1 MLCAVSMLDKSLD
14 QPDSRVP
21 LISDLDHVSASTVN
35 LQEMIAKALKYVTEV
50 TSGEREGDER
60 IGRYLRDTVAAIPKV
75 RCCERGYVYALPH
88 CLDAC
93 RSIQSSLKACSTI
106 QCKTC

>member
-1 MLCAVSMLDKSLD
+1 MLDKSLD

-21 LISDLDHVSASTVN
+21 LISDLDHVSEATVN

-75 RCCERGYVYALPH
+75 G
-88 CLDAC
+88 
-93 RSIQSSLKACSTI
+93 
-106 QCKTC
+106 